1 MRLLIVD
8 DSKTIRM
15 LLRSLLAKIGY
26 TDVDECDSAEAALS
40 KLAAGPFDG
49 MLLDVHLPGKDG
61 LTVLKQLREDA
72 KTAQLPVVMIS
83 SDNDIRNV
91 ELAKN
96 LGANGFIRKPFSQDG
111 LAKTLGAI
119 LGKLK

>member
-26 TDVDECDSAEAALS
+26 TEVSESDSAENALS
-40 KLAAGPFDG
+40 QLALERFDG
-49 MLLDVHLPGKDG
+49 LLLDVHLPGKDG
-61 LTVLKQLREDA
+61 LTLLKELRENP
-72 KTAQLPVVMIS
+72 KTAPLPVVMIS

-96 LGANGFIRKPFSQDG
+96 LGANGFIRKPFTQDG

-119 LGKLK
+119 LGKR